1 MLSTPTQRQPSQDL
15 PPGLALR
22 WENPNSCRYYTAMV
36 QQNLFNEWEVFCSW
50 GGIGSRR
57 GNSKVFPAID
67 LGDAQEKL
75 RQLANRRRQ
84 RHYLKICL

>member
-1 MLSTPTQRQPSQDL
+1 MLPTPALRQAHQDL
-15 PPGLALR
+15 PPGQALR
-22 WENPNSCRYYTAMV
+22 WENPISCRYYTALV
-36 QQNLFNEWEVFCSW
+36 QQNLFNEWEMFCSW

-84 RHYLKICL
+84 RHYFQVNP